1 MAAEDVEIATTFLL
15 AVAAAVRT
23 GDREPVYPLLDPDV
37 EWVVPERTLHGI
49 DDLREHLIWGFPPES
64 LDLELEP
71 GEIVDLGDGRVR
83 SDVRQI
89 YGGRRRATSPT
100 SACDGSS

>member
-49 DDLREHLIWGFPPES
+49 DDLREHLIWGFPPGAS
-64 LDLELEP
+64 TSSSSP
-71 GEIVDLGDGRVR
+71 ARSSISATAAFARTSVR
-83 SDVRQI
+83 ST
-89 YGGRRRATSPT
+89 GGRRRATSPT